1 MSNTRNLEQANRLIH
16 ETSPYL
22 LQHAHNPVDWYP
34 WGDEALARAAEEDK
48 PIFLSIGY
56 SACHWCHV
64 MEQESFEDEETAAF
78 LNEHFVC
85 IKVDREERPD
95 LDDIYMTAVQL
106 IAGGGGWPMSVF
118 LAPNMN
124 PFYGGTY
131 FPPMDMYGRPGFMTV
146 LRNVVRAWQEKRDQI
161 QQSSE
166 EITGAIER
174 HLSGR
179 YAPGGE
185 VTGEVFD
192 KAAADLRKAFDPVEG
207 GFGPAPKFPAA
218 AAVGLLLRQY
228 LRGNDP
234 SLIEMATTT
243 LTKMA
248 RGGIYDQ
255 IGGGFHRYSTD
266 ERWLAPHFEKMIYD
280 NAQMS
285 RAYLEAF
292 QLTGNVLYK
301 RVAAETL
308 DYVLR
313 EMRDERGGFFSAQDA
328 DSEGVEGRFYV
339 WTKREITDILGEDG
353 ARLFAAYFFVEEDG
367 NFPSQEPFHA
377 GRNILHVPR
386 PEEAVAKDLRMDAAE
401 FQGRIDE
408 LRKRV
413 LAARENRVRPGTDDK
428 VLTSWNALTISA
440 LAHGYRVLG
449 DRRYLD
455 AATRAAD
462 FILTYMTRDGQ
473 LLRTYRLGEARLPA
487 YLDDYSFL
495 AMALIDLYETT
506 FDMIWLDR
514 ADEIALET
522 IARFW
527 DTEGGAFFFTDSS
540 HTNLIAR
547 PKPTFDGAEPS
558 GNSMAAYALL
568 RLGKYTGNQDHL
580 QKARRVIESN
590 VQPMKAM
597 PQGFLKMLEAA
608 DFLEAPTR
616 EIAIAGPIESDA
628 TQALL
633 AELNRRFVP
642 HKIVAVYNPLDES
655 AADTV
660 ERIPLLRGKD
670 MKGGQATAYVCRNH
684 RCQEPVTTPEGLA
697 IALGFGPPGERT

>member
-1 MSNTRNLEQANRLIH
+1 MSNTQDLQQANRLIH

-34 WGDEALARAAEEDK
+34 WCDEALARAREEDK

-56 SACHWCHV
+56 SSCHWCHV
-64 MEQESFEDEETAAF
+64 MEQESFEDEETAEF
-78 LNEHFVC
+78 LNEHFVS

-106 IAGGGGWPMSVF
+106 ITGGGGWPMSVF
-118 LAPNMN
+118 LTPGLK

-146 LRNVVRAWQEKRDQI
+146 LRNVALAWQDKREQI
-161 QQSSE
+161 EQSSD
-166 EITGAIER
+166 EITGVIEQ

-179 YAPGGE
+179 YAPGSE
-185 VTGEVFD
+185 VTDEVFD
-192 KAAADLRKAFDPVEG
+192 KAAADLQEAFDPGEG
-207 GFGPAPKFPAA
+207 GFGPPPKFPAA
-218 AAVGLLLRQY
+218 TAVGILLRQY
-228 LRGNDP
+228 LRSNER

-266 ERWLAPHFEKMIYD
+266 ERWLVPHFEKMIYD

-285 RAYLEAF
+285 RAYLEAY
-292 QLTGNVLYK
+292 QLTGDDLYK

-328 DSEGVEGRFYV
+328 DSEGVEGKFYV

-353 ARLFAAYFFVEEDG
+353 ARLFSDYFFVKEEG
-367 NFPSQEPFHA
+367 NFPSHEPFHA

-386 PEEAVAKDLRMDAAE
+386 PAEAVAKELHMDAAE

-408 LRKRV
+408 LRKR
-413 LAARENRVRPGTDDK
+413 LFCARENRARPGTDDK
-428 VLTSWNALTISA
+428 VLTSWNSLTISA
-440 LAHGYRVLG
+440 LTHGYRVLG

-455 AATRAAD
+455 AAERAAD
-462 FILTYMTRDGQ
+462 FILTHMTRDGQ
-473 LLRTYRLGEARLPA
+473 LLRAYRLGEAHVPA
-487 YLDDYSFL
+487 YLDDYAFL
-495 AMALIDLYETT
+495 TMALIDLYETT
-506 FDMIWLDR
+506 FDMTWLDR
-514 ADEIALET
+514 AENLAGEMV
-522 IARFW
+522 ARFW
-527 DTEGGAFFFTDSS
+527 DTEGSTFFFTDNA

-568 RLGKYTGNQDHL
+568 RLGKYTDNQDHL
-580 QKARRVIESN
+580 QKARRIIESN
-590 VQPMKAM
+590 MEPMKVM

-608 DFLEAPTR
+608 DFLTAPTR
-616 EIAIAGPIESDA
+616 EVAIAGPIENDA

-633 AELNRRFVP
+633 AELNRHFVP
-642 HKIVAVYNPLDES
+642 HKIVAVYNPLDEN
-655 AADTV
+655 AAETV
-660 ERIPLLRGKD
+660 ERIPLLRDKVMKD
-670 MKGGQATAYVCRNH
+670 GQVAAYVCRNY

-697 IALGFGPPGERT
+697 KALGFGPPGES